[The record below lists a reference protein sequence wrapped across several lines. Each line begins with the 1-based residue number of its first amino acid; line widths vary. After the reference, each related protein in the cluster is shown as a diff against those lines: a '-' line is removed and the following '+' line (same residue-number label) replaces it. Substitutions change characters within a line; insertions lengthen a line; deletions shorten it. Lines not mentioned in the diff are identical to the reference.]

1 MGVDSMTGFD
11 AKREAALD
19 KLVQEQERLGLY
31 DPAPQ
36 PAQEAVKWSM
46 PQGWWIVES
55 TPDALNMWPTSKDI
69 LLDKTLAQPAQ
80 EPRQWIWLSD
90 ADIRETID
98 SICQYNGDYDEW
110 LCKKI
115 ERKIKELNT

>member
-1 MGVDSMTGFD
+1 MTGFD
-11 AKREAALD
+11 SKQRMAAD
-19 KLVQEQERLGLY
+19 K
-31 DPAPQ
+31 
-36 PAQEAVKWSM
+36 
-46 PQGWWIVES
+46 
-55 TPDALNMWPTSKDI
+55 DALFEKFEV
-69 LLDKTLAQPAQ
+69 AQPAQ
-80 EPRQWIWLSD
+80 RTWIWLSD